1 MLKIPDLS
9 EYLSLRRILVCGPT
23 NLSALLSTL
32 QTGFK
37 VSAIERRSQE
47 LWQLL
52 AVFKHEFGKFTD
64 VLEKTQKKL
73 QEAQDT
79 IETAAG
85 RTRAIAKKLKNV
97 DLGVPGDNL
106 LDFPDD
112 PPESGR

>member
-1 MLKIPDLS
+1 M
-9 EYLSLRRILVCGPT
+9 
-23 NLSALLSTL
+23 
-32 QTGFK
+32 
-37 VSAIERRSQE
+37 SAIERRSQE

-85 RTRAIAKKLKNV
+85 RTRVIAKKLKNV
-97 DLGVPGDNL
+97 DLGIPNDNL
-106 LDFPDD
+106 LSEFPDD
-112 PPESGR
+112 TPPAGGRP

>member
-1 MLKIPDLS
+1 V
-9 EYLSLRRILVCGPT
+9 LVCGPT

-37 VSAIERRSQE
+37 VSAIEKRSQE

-52 AVFKHEFGKFTD
+52 SIFKHEFGKFTE

-73 QEAQDT
+73 QEAQDS

-85 RTRAIAKKLKNV
+85 RTRIIAKKLKSV
-97 DLGVPGDNL
+97 DMGEQEDL
-106 LDFPDD
+106 LSDYPQDYLTPPSDD
-112 PPESGR
+112 R